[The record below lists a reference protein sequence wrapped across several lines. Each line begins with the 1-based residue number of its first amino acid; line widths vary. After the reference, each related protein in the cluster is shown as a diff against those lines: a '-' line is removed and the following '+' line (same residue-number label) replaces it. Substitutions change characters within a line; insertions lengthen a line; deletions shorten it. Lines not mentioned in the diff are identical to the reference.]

1 MIIANCFHIAYNTSP
16 VIHYTLSCGRAV
28 LRSLP
33 MRHIAYNT
41 SPIIHDTL
49 SCGLAPFGRGLAGHA
64 SRAGL
69 AGRVSCLRS
78 AGYVTRAG
86 CVISALTDNC

>member
-1 MIIANCFHIAYNTSP
+1 MQGIKAQGS
-16 VIHYTLSCGRAV
+16 GRRNGLRRAARGKSTGLRV
-28 LRSLP
+28 LRSLLK
-33 MRHIAYNT
+33 RHIAYNT

-69 AGRVSCLRS
+69 AGRVSCSSS
-78 AGYVTRAG
+78 AV
-86 CVISALTDNC
+86 CVVRALTDYC

>member
-1 MIIANCFHIAYNTSP
+1 MADAFIIGANTYYI
-16 VIHYTLSCGRAV
+16 V
-28 LRSLP
+28 LR
-33 MRHIAYNT
+33 
-41 SPIIHDTL
+41 
-49 SCGLAPFGRGLAGHA
+49 SCGLAPFGLGLAGLA

-78 AGYVTRAG
+78 AGYVVRAG